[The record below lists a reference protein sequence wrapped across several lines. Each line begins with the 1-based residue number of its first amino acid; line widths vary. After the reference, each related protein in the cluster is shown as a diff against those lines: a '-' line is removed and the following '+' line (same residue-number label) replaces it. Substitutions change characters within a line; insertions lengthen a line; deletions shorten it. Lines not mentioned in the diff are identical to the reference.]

1 VSAGL
6 LWQSNHVTDWRDT
19 VVDGITFTPGD
30 LEGADPLNW
39 PGYEPRCSV
48 SWGVGDVPGRAA
60 LTQLPDAGVA
70 GDPTRAVVC
79 VWDFSVYGG
88 SFGTAETNALA
99 AAVDAAVAAGLPLVT
114 WARTGGTRLQEGMGA
129 LVGIPSSLLA
139 MRRLSEAH
147 LAHIA
152 IADHPTTGGVWVGIT
167 SPADIRVGVAGA
179 TVGFSGPRVVAAMT
193 GEPLPPGEHTAE
205 SAHRHGLLDAV
216 VTPSESTL
224 WLARA
229 LRAVSGRAA
238 LPDGGPLPPVE
249 VSQRDG
255 WSQVVA
261 CREAPR
267 PSGAELMG
275 GLLTDAIPLHGTDPA
290 VSAAV
295 GLLHGHSAVAVAL
308 SAHRGQRPGPAGY
321 ALAVRA
327 AQLAGRLDWP
337 MVTLIDTPGADPRPH
352 SEHNG
357 IAAWIGTLMDA
368 VLRCPSPTVAVVH
381 GEGGSGGALAAAVAD
396 RVLVSPLG
404 YFAAIAPEG
413 AAQALKTDPRTAAE
427 LGEMT
432 PERLLR
438 MGIADGMTGS
448 DPPGVTS
455 AVTAALR
462 SLMARDP
469 AERMSERLARWT
481 AGTHAHGSGSLS

>member
-1 VSAGL
+1 M
-6 LWQSNHVTDWRDT
+6 TDWRDA
-19 VVDGITFTPGD
+19 VVDGITFAPGD

-48 SWGVGDVPGRAA
+48 SWGIGDVPGPAARAE
-60 LTQLPDAGVA
+60 LPDPSSAGP
-70 GDPTRAVVC
+70 PTRAVVC

-99 AAVDAAVAAGLPLVT
+99 AAVDAAVAARLPLVT

-167 SPADIRVGVAGA
+167 SPADIRVGVAGG

-216 VTPSESTL
+216 VGRAELTV
-224 WLARA
+224 WLAGA
-229 LRAVSGRAA
+229 LRAVGGRAE
-238 LPDGGPLPPVE
+238 LPDQGDLPAVPVP
-249 VSQRDG
+249 QRGG
-255 WSQVVA
+255 WSQVVE

-267 PSGAELMG
+267 PSGAELMEC
-275 GLLTDAIPLHGTDPA
+275 LFTDAVPLHGTDPA
-290 VSAAV
+290 VAATV
-295 GLLHGHSAVAVAL
+295 GLLHGHSTVAVAI
-308 SAHRGQRPGPAGY
+308 SAQRGQRPGPAGY

-327 AQLAGRLDWP
+327 ARLASRLDWP
-337 MVTLIDTPGADPRPH
+337 LVTLIDTPGADPRPH

-357 IAAWIGTLMDA
+357 IAPWIGSLMDA

-396 RVLVSPLG
+396 RMLVSPLC

-432 PERLLR
+432 PGRLLS
-438 MGIADGMTGS
+438 MGIGDALTPS
-448 DPPGVTS
+448 DPDGVRAS
-455 AVTAALR
+455 VTATLRALLAQDPQQR
-462 SLMARDP
+462 MAQ
-469 AERMSERLARWT
+469 RLARWT
-481 AGTHAHGSGSLS
+481 AGTHAHGSGAPR